1 MLGASS
7 WRFGCCCRS
16 GTELDEEDE
25 DFLSGQHIPD
35 VEEQETDPFLVQ
47 LNQRRL
53 RPAEYALALAQDTES
68 RFVTQWKGLYLY
80 FVYHCFFR
88 YG

>member
-1 MLGASS
+1 MLEHEHVMLGASS
-7 WRFGCCCRS
+7 SRFGCCCRS

-25 DFLSGQHIPD
+25 EFFSRQHIPG

-53 RPAEYALALAQDTES
+53 RPAEYALALAQDSES
-68 RFVTQWKGLYLY
+68 WFVTQ
-80 FVYHCFFR
+80 
-88 YG
+88 